1 MVMQHFELYI
11 EPIRINPKNGKFR
24 SGHIPFNKGK
34 KMTEWMDGR
43 KIKKV
48 MKGLEIGRKAGNA
61 HFLHKFNKI
70 EIVGIKEGKL
80 TAFESAAD
88 AERILRAK
96 GVKVNQRNIRA
107 VCLGTIE
114 KGSYVRLRAGGYRW
128 FYAKDV
134 EKYKSLISC

>member
-1 MVMQHFELYI
+1 MQPFELYI
-11 EPIRINPKNGKFR
+11 EPVRINPKNGQFR
-24 SGHIPFNKGK
+24 KGHPAWNKGK

-48 MKGLEIGRKAGNA
+48 MKGLEIGRKGNA
-61 HFLHKFNKI
+61 DYLHKFNKI

-88 AERILRAK
+88 AERLLRAK

-114 KGSYVRLRAGGYRW
+114 KGGYLRLRAGGFRW
-128 FYAKDV
+128 FYAKDI
-134 EKYKSLISC
+134 EKYKSLLS